1 MLKKK
6 HPYLLALFISAFVGH
21 VSGATI
27 VNETFAD
34 GERQR
39 SQPPESLAWVTSQ
52 AAAIQVED
60 GALVVRPSNVKQ
72 AMHVL
77 AHFTAQGAAVQLERN
92 KPLKLTVEFTPVRI
106 LDGTRHGMRIGLFDS
121 RNDVRFAQDR
131 INPDVSYAGYA
142 VSIDP
147 APKAAPS
154 LVAYRRITD
163 KEGRLLTNSGA
174 FQKLTDGKGAQA
186 LRAGQRYT
194 ATLELALTR
203 SDRVAVRLSIDGPGL
218 KGYTIEAGDPL
229 KTTASFDTVAFS
241 FFQAC
246 PEVKIHRVQ
255 VTN

>member
-1 MLKKK
+1 MLKKIR
-6 HPYLLALFISAFVGH
+6 PYLLALFVGTIAGH
-21 VSGATI
+21 ASGATI

-39 SQPPESLAWVTSQ
+39 PELPESLAWFTSQ

-77 AHFTAQGAAVQLERN
+77 AHFTTQGSAVQLERN
-92 KPLKLTVEFTPVRI
+92 KPLKLTVEFTPVKI
-106 LDGTRHGMRIGLFDS
+106 LEGTRHGMRVGLFDS

-131 INPDVSYAGYA
+131 LNPDVSYAGYA

-147 APKAAPS
+147 SPKAAPS
-154 LVAYRRITD
+154 LVAYRRVTGKD
-163 KEGRLLTNSGA
+163 GRLLTNSGA
-174 FQKLTDGKGAQA
+174 FQKLADGKGAQA

-203 SDRVAVRLSIDGPGL
+203 SDRVAVKLSIDGPGL
-218 KGYTIEAGDPL
+218 KGYAIEAGDAL
-229 KTTASFDTVAFS
+229 KTAVAFDTVAFS
-241 FFQAC
+241 VFQAC

-255 VTN
+255 ITN